1 MRMFGKIAPFQ
12 QQICI
17 EWLQLLLHGP
27 DFVKRVLILR
37 ARHKKY
43 D

>member
-12 QQICI
+12 RQICI
-17 EWLQLLLHGP
+17 EWLQLLLYHP
-27 DFVKRVLILR
+27 DFVKRVLILVGQTQ
-37 ARHKKY
+37 KC